1 MKLTS
6 ETTRQGDS
14 ILSNAILAVAWVG
27 PISKLMGTTL
37 FSNLLSIKPQQPQQQ
52 LRLLLN
58 SVSTAA
64 SNIQPQQQSKQQ
76 LRLPAAAAATAAE
89 ARQAASARK
98 MVATER
104 VEAATIFAA
113 KIENRKVEKEAKTE
127 RTQRQAEM
135 DAAHALFEE
144 TLGYYNDGEAI
155 ARRNKKGLPE
165 VARQKLIT
173 DIIDHKE
180 QFIRRTL
187 QAGSISRSD
196 LVFRASD
203 LVFRANETSRI
214 SRHSL

>member
-1 MKLTS
+1 
-6 ETTRQGDS
+6 
-14 ILSNAILAVAWVG
+14 
-27 PISKLMGTTL
+27 MGTTL

-58 SVSTAA
+58 SVSPAA
-64 SNIQPQQQSKQQ
+64 S
-76 LRLPAAAAATAAE
+76 AATAAE

-187 QAGSISRSD
+187 QAGSSSRSE
-196 LVFRASD
+196 

-214 SRHSL
+214 AHLRAVTTANKITHSL